1 MADNAKPK
9 NNVRS
14 LILGGLLP
22 IVAYTFV
29 EEYFGIF
36 WGLVA
41 GMVLAVG
48 EIVWEKKTQNK
59 VDPITWAGSGFILV
73 LGSVSLFTQE
83 GIWFRLQPAIL
94 EGVFAIALWT
104 SVALGKPFLTMM
116 ARKQNLLDRFPKAI
130 APFVMQR
137 FSGMTL
143 RIGAFFAV
151 HSALATWAA
160 LHWSTR
166 SWALLK
172 GVGVTVSMVIYMVIE
187 TLVMR
192 SAIQK
197 RVETLSRSAP
207 YLKHSLDPSS
217 KK

>member
-104 SVALGKPFLTMM
+104 SVALGKPFLTL
-116 ARKQNLLDRFPKAI
+116 Q
-130 APFVMQR
+130 
-137 FSGMTL
+137 TL
-143 RIGAFFAV
+143 WENRYG
-151 HSALATWAA
+151 
-160 LHWSTR
+160 
-166 SWALLK
+166 
-172 GVGVTVSMVIYMVIE
+172 
-187 TLVMR
+187 
-192 SAIQK
+192 
-197 RVETLSRSAP
+197 
-207 YLKHSLDPSS
+207 
-217 KK
+217 